1 MVERN
6 LAKVDVAGPIPVS
19 RSPKKVRS
27 TFQKGQTS
35 ICGNGSV
42 VERNL
47 AKVDVAGPIPV
58 SRSKLEGDLEE
69 TQIAFFL
76 NNFYQGDSK

>member
-1 MVERN
+1 M
-6 LAKVDVAGPIPVS
+6 
-19 RSPKKVRS
+19 
-27 TFQKGQTS
+27 
-35 ICGNGSV
+35 

-76 NNFYQGDSK
+76 FLIFLPKGIPSEG

>member
-1 MVERN
+1 M
-6 LAKVDVAGPIPVS
+6 
-19 RSPKKVRS
+19 
-27 TFQKGQTS
+27 
-35 ICGNGSV
+35 

-76 NNFYQGDSK
+76 NNLYQGDSK